1 LRKEHPDVTEPDK
14 LDDLELDLDL
24 SLESLDDPKGEL
36 ELTPLPVA
44 DTTAPSAPVA
54 PMAATMATMASDA
67 LTSVEGVASSA
78 AVAAAAAGA
87 SVVSESGA
95 QKPSG
100 SGAVATAAA
109 ADEGMWVWQYGAPAP
124 LPSFSAVFFGG
135 RGLPELY
142 RFFACGLLVAIGC
155 LLPWGT
161 SLAWIAEQGLPTLG
175 VTEPPAGYQL
185 PMGAVCLALSV
196 WLMFTACYGIYSGR
210 QKILPV
216 FLMLVP
222 AWASWS
228 RTLDALAKV
237 ADLPFKLRI
246 EKLFEVAGP
255 GVLLTLVGSTIMALS
270 LVLVILKVLKKKPD
284 DGTARAPR
292 KGKEKDDAGKDG
304 AKPAEGKS
312 DGKPAKSAEASADE
326 AGKRGRKR

>member
-1 LRKEHPDVTEPDK
+1 MTEPEE

-24 SLESLDDPKGEL
+24 SLESLDDPKSEL
-36 ELTPLPVA
+36 ELSALPAAATPAA
-44 DTTAPSAPVA
+44 DAALRDALISAEKVEGSSTTSATGSPAGADVLCEVPPEATSAAAAPVA
-54 PMAATMATMASDA
+54 AATA
-67 LTSVEGVASSA
+67 G
-78 AVAAAAAGA
+78 AAA
-87 SVVSESGA
+87 
-95 QKPSG
+95 
-100 SGAVATAAA
+100 TAE
-109 ADEGMWVWQYGAPAP
+109 DGMWVWQYGAPAP
-124 LPSFSAVFFGG
+124 LPPFSAIFFGG

-161 SLAWIAEQGLPTLG
+161 SLSWIAEQGLPTLG

-185 PMGAVCLALSV
+185 PMGALCLAISV

-228 RTLDALAKV
+228 RTLDAWSKV
-237 ADLPFKLRI
+237 SELSLKLRL
-246 EKLFEVAGP
+246 EKLFVVAGP
-255 GVLLTLVGSTIMALS
+255 GVMLALVGSSIMVLS
-270 LVLVILKVLKKKPD
+270 LVIVILKVVKKKPD

-292 KGKEKDDAGKDG
+292 KGKDDAAKAG
-304 AKPAEGKS
+304 AKPADAKGDGKS
-312 DGKPAKSAEASADE
+312 AKADAAADD

>member
-24 SLESLDDPKGEL
+24 SLESLDDPSAEL
-36 ELTPLPVA
+36 GLTPLPE
-44 DTTAPSAPVA
+44 TGSAH
-54 PMAATMATMASDA
+54 
-67 LTSVEGVASSA
+67 GA
-78 AVAAAAAGA
+78 AVAHTPAAGGTAPAVSIGEPASAAWAATAGA
-87 SVVSESGA
+87 S
-95 QKPSG
+95 
-100 SGAVATAAA
+100 AVAEPPAQNAAA
-109 ADEGMWVWQYGAPAP
+109 SVVEDGMWVWQYAAPAP
-124 LPSFSAVFFGG
+124 APAFSAVFFGG

-142 RFFACGLLVAIGC
+142 RFFACGLLVALGC

-161 SLAWIAEQGLPTLG
+161 SLAWIAEQGQPTLG
-175 VTEPPAGYQL
+175 VLDPPAGYQL
-185 PMGAVCLALSV
+185 PMGALCLALSV

-228 RTLDALAKV
+228 RTLDAWAKV
-237 ADLPFKLRI
+237 AELPLRLRL

-270 LVLVILKVLKKKPD
+270 LLVVIVKVLKKKPD

-292 KGKEKDDAGKDG
+292 KGKEKD
-304 AKPAEGKS
+304 
-312 DGKPAKSAEASADE
+312 GKPADAATVAAAGKAADAEDAA
-326 AGKRGRKR
+326 KRGRQR